1 MLGAGLT
8 IQTIG
13 MTSVFVETDLEFMG
27 LNRSEIQ
34 AINPRLI
41 PLIAHD
47 RAGFGGAVATAG
59 LLTFACVWFAPASR
73 SLWQALFI
81 GGVAGW
87 TTAVGVHPAIGYTNT
102 FHLAPA
108 VAGAVGF
115 FIGLCSC
122 NAPRSLVWLAKR
134 TNLRPRSRLASSGDQ
149 G

>member
-1 MLGAGLT
+1 MIGAGCT

-13 MTSVFVETDLEFMG
+13 MTSVFVDTDLEFIDMTRPE
-27 LNRSEIQ
+27 LA

-59 LLTFACVWFAPASR
+59 LLTLAIVWCSAPCR
-73 SLWQALFI
+73 SLWEALFL

-87 TTAVGVHPAIGYTNT
+87 TTAVGVHPVIGYTDA

-108 VAGAVGF
+108 VAGAVLF
-115 FIGLCSC
+115 FMGL
-122 NAPRSLVWLAKR
+122 ALTQPRMWQSTTSFV
-134 TNLRPRSRLASSGDQ
+134 
-149 G
+149 